1 MKIKSIEFKNLFAFG
16 EQVQTI
22 NYEDSGNLVLL
33 QGKSGVGKSGI
44 LQLPTLLLYG
54 KLPKIPKPAIAN
66 RINKN
71 GYLKGIIE
79 SRGITYEIVRTFSPN
94 SISISQNGADI
105 NNFGVKDAQ
114 DWIDNEI
121 IEIPYITFAN
131 LISISMSKFKSFLSM
146 SPYELKQIV
155 DRVFSLEIINYVY
168 ENIKKDIREIS
179 QQINEK
185 NAELFSLT
193 NSLNTANNELVK
205 LSEKLKTSSNAKE
218 IEENRQKIADLND
231 KIQKCAELYK
241 KVSLKAEEL
250 RKEESEIKKNS
261 SRNLYDIAQIQNK
274 IKLFNQ
280 DKCPTCGTSFNSD
293 NFKQLIQSLKDL
305 EEKKNVYENE
315 LNENLK
321 ALNSDS
327 EKIKLYLNKIAQESN
342 LMSSEVS
349 NLTNKNIIITNTIK
363 AEPEFKSIENII
375 KKTTSDIK
383 SVKDDIEQLNEKI
396 ENRNIL
402 LDIYSIDGVKQQ
414 VIDSYLPQLNEEIK
428 NGLLLLNFP
437 YQVTFDSKFNPK
449 LFDMGQEIPSETL
462 SDGER
467 TRVDVI
473 ILCAM
478 FKLLKRRYPST
489 NIMFIDE
496 LLSFLDPQNIEHM
509 ISYIKNFAV
518 EMKLNVYIVT
528 HVEMENEL
536 FDKNIEVYRE
546 NGFAKIKEK

>member
-94 SISISQNGADI
+94 SISISKNGADI

>member
-16 EQVQTI
+16 EELQTI
-22 NYEDSGNLVLL
+22 NYEDKGTLVLL

-79 SRGITYEIVRTFSPN
+79 SHGITYEITRTFSPN
-94 SISISQNGADI
+94 SISILKNGIDV

-131 LISISMSKFKSFLSM
+131 LISISMNKFKSFLEM
-146 SPYELKQIV
+146 SPSDLKQIV

-179 QQINEK
+179 QNINSK

-193 NSLNTANNELVK
+193 TSLDTANNELNK
-205 LSEKLKTSSNAKE
+205 LTEKFKDSMDVHE
-218 IEENRQKIADLND
+218 INENKKLISDYNT
-231 KIQKCAELYK
+231 KIQKMVELYK
-241 KVSLKAEEL
+241 KVSMRNQEL
-250 RKEESEIKKNS
+250 TSESVNIKKKLIQNE
-261 SRNLYDIAQIQNK
+261 YDIENIKNK
-274 IKLFNQ
+274 IDLFNK
-280 DKCPTCGTSFNSD
+280 DKCPVCGTSFESD
-293 NFKQLIQSLKDL
+293 NFKTIKVKLKELLDNKNKIQ
-305 EEKKNVYENE
+305 NE
-315 LNENLK
+315 YNE
-321 ALNSDS
+321 SI
-327 EKIKLYLNKIAQESN
+327 EKIQDESKKLSEYLNKITKESN
-342 LMSSEVS
+342 LMSSEITR
-349 NLTNKNIIITNTIK
+349 LTNKNILITNSLNSSN
-363 AEPEFKSIENII
+363 EFNAINNII
-375 KKTTSDIK
+375 KTTTDNIDKIK
-383 SVKDDIEQLNEKI
+383 DELISLNDEIED
-396 ENRNIL
+396 RNIL
-402 LDIYSIDGVKQQ
+402 LDIYSLDGVKQQ
-414 VIDSYLPQLNEEIK
+414 VIDSYLPSLNEEIK

-437 YQVTFDSKFNPK
+437 YQVMFDNKFNPK
-449 LFDMGQEIPSETL
+449 LYDLGQEISPTTL
-462 SDGER
+462 SDVER

-496 LLSFLDPQNIEHM
+496 LLSFLDPQNIDHM
-509 ISYIKNFAV
+509 INYIKNFAI
-518 EMKLNVYIVT
+518 ELKLNVYIVT
-528 HVEMENEL
+528 HVEMENEI

-546 NGFAKIKEK
+546 NGFAKIRIK

>member
-16 EQVQTI
+16 EELQTI
-22 NYEDSGNLVLL
+22 TYGDSGNLVLL

-54 KLPKIPKPAIAN
+54 KLPKISKPAIAN

-71 GYLKGIIE
+71 GYLKGVIE
-79 SRGITYEIVRTFSPN
+79 SHGITYEIIRTFAPN
-94 SISISQNGADI
+94 SISITKNGIDV

-121 IEIPYITFAN
+121 VEIPYITFAN
-131 LISISMSKFKSFLSM
+131 LISISMSKFKSFLTM

-168 ENIKKDIREIS
+168 ENIKKDVRELGNS
-179 QQINEK
+179 INNK
-185 NAELFSLT
+185 NSELFSLT
-193 NSLNTANNELVK
+193 NSLNTAKNELER
-205 LSEKLKTSSNAKE
+205 LTEKIKDSSNAKE
-218 IEENRQKIADLND
+218 IEENTEKINGYSD
-231 KIQKCAELYK
+231 KIQKCVELYK
-241 KVSLKAEEL
+241 KIAVRSQEIINSS
-250 RKEESEIKKNS
+250 SEIKKKI
-261 SRNLYDIAQIQNK
+261 SRNEYDIAQIENK
-274 IKLFNQ
+274 IKLFNN
-280 DKCPTCGTSFNSD
+280 DKCPLCGTSFESD
-293 NFKQLIQSLKDL
+293 NFKIIKEQLKTLYDKKQELSKEFNSNLEDIQTESG
-305 EEKKNVYENE
+305 
-315 LNENLK
+315 
-321 ALNSDS
+321 
-327 EKIKLYLNKIAQESN
+327 KIKEYLNKITQQSN
-342 LMSSEVS
+342 LMSAEVTK
-349 NLTNKNIIITNTIK
+349 LTNRNNVIISTIKSSGEFQSVNNIIEKTT
-363 AEPEFKSIENII
+363 KSIN
-375 KKTTSDIK
+375 
-383 SVKDDIEQLNEKI
+383 SVKKELDALNDDIND
-396 ENRNIL
+396 RNIL
-402 LDIYSIDGVKQQ
+402 LDIYSIEGVKQQ

-437 YQVTFDSKFNPK
+437 YQVSFDSKFNPK

-509 ISYIKNFAV
+509 IQYIKNFAI

>member
-16 EQVQTI
+16 EELQTI
-22 NYEDSGNLVLL
+22 TYGDFGNLVLL

-79 SRGITYEIVRTFSPN
+79 SHGITYEIIRTFAPN
-94 SISISQNGADI
+94 SISITKNGIDV

-121 IEIPYITFAN
+121 VEIPYITFAN
-131 LISISMSKFKSFLSM
+131 LISISMSKFKSFLTM

-168 ENIKKDIREIS
+168 ENIKKDVRELGNS
-179 QQINEK
+179 INNK
-185 NAELFSLT
+185 NSELFSLT
-193 NSLNTANNELVK
+193 NSLNTAKNELER
-205 LSEKLKTSSNAKE
+205 LTEKIKDSSNAKE
-218 IEENRQKIADLND
+218 IEENTEKINGYND
-231 KIQKCAELYK
+231 KIQKCVELYK
-241 KVSLKAEEL
+241 KIAVRSQEIINSS
-250 RKEESEIKKNS
+250 SEIKKKI
-261 SRNLYDIAQIQNK
+261 SRNEYDIAQIENK
-274 IKLFNQ
+274 IKLFNN
-280 DKCPTCGTSFNSD
+280 DKCPLCGTSFESD
-293 NFKQLIQSLKDL
+293 NFKIIKEQ
-305 EEKKNVYENE
+305 
-315 LNENLK
+315 LK
-321 ALNSDS
+321 ALYDKKQELSKEFNSNLEDIQTES
-327 EKIKLYLNKIAQESN
+327 GKIKEYLNKITQESN
-342 LMSSEVS
+342 LMSAEVTK
-349 NLTNKNIIITNTIK
+349 LTNRNNVIISTIKSSGEFQSVNNIIEKTTKNIN
-363 AEPEFKSIENII
+363 
-375 KKTTSDIK
+375 
-383 SVKDDIEQLNEKI
+383 SVKKELDALNDDIND
-396 ENRNIL
+396 RNIL
-402 LDIYSIDGVKQQ
+402 LDIYSIEGVKQQ

-437 YQVTFDSKFNPK
+437 YQVSFDSKFNPK

-509 ISYIKNFAV
+509 IQYIKNFAI

>member
-16 EQVQTI
+16 EELQTI
-22 NYEDSGNLVLL
+22 TYGDSGNLVLL

-71 GYLKGIIE
+71 GYLKGVIE
-79 SRGITYEIVRTFSPN
+79 SHGITYEIIRTFAPN
-94 SISISQNGADI
+94 SISITKNGIDV

-121 IEIPYITFAN
+121 VEIPYITFAN
-131 LISISMSKFKSFLSM
+131 LISISMSKFKSFLTM

-168 ENIKKDIREIS
+168 ENIKKDVRELGNS
-179 QQINEK
+179 INNK
-185 NAELFSLT
+185 NSELFSLT
-193 NSLNTANNELVK
+193 NSLNTAKNELER
-205 LSEKLKTSSNAKE
+205 LTEKIKDSSNAKE
-218 IEENRQKIADLND
+218 IEENTEKINGYND
-231 KIQKCAELYK
+231 KIQKCVELYK
-241 KVSLKAEEL
+241 KIAVRSQEIINSS
-250 RKEESEIKKNS
+250 SEIKKKI
-261 SRNLYDIAQIQNK
+261 SRNEYDIAQIENK
-274 IKLFNQ
+274 IKLFNN
-280 DKCPTCGTSFNSD
+280 DKCPLCGTSFESD
-293 NFKQLIQSLKDL
+293 NFKIIKEQLKTLYDKKQELSKEFNSNLEDIQTESG
-305 EEKKNVYENE
+305 
-315 LNENLK
+315 
-321 ALNSDS
+321 
-327 EKIKLYLNKIAQESN
+327 KIKEYLNKITQQSN
-342 LMSSEVS
+342 LMSAEVTK
-349 NLTNKNIIITNTIK
+349 LTNRNNVIISTIKSSGEFQSVNNIIEKTT
-363 AEPEFKSIENII
+363 KSIN
-375 KKTTSDIK
+375 
-383 SVKDDIEQLNEKI
+383 SVKKELDALNDDIND
-396 ENRNIL
+396 RNIL
-402 LDIYSIDGVKQQ
+402 LDIYSIEGVKQQ

-437 YQVTFDSKFNPK
+437 YQVSFDSKFNPK

-509 ISYIKNFAV
+509 IQYIKNFAI

-546 NGFAKIKEK
+546 NGFAKIREK